1 MKEGV
6 TAMKSGKLRTARTVA
21 VAALLLVIA
30 LALTGC
36 GEQKKYEQAAAL
48 EAEGNYHEAWQLY
61 YSLGRKNY
69 KDAEDKADQV
79 RSAALKAANAALA
92 EGRYDDAEAI
102 AEPFPFP
109 YMKTVAQYAQT
120 AKEGTYVRD
129 LALSEDGKLSFVAV
143 IADGAGGED
152 GPASLRV
159 YLSASG
165 NGRASGTVHTA
176 PKGENDTGD
185 GYFVPEDHLKDGE
198 YVIADAPLDGW
209 LYDAAPRSLTIVDYH
224 ELADSTLQRLQ
235 FMQMAHFTL
244 AYTAIMNDGTE
255 GALLSE
261 WACNDL
267 MFRDPMKTFAGGSV
281 AVRILSSDG
290 KTILFE
296 QSVDIPAA
304 DGAGGEGASQ

>member
-1 MKEGV
+1 MKKNLEGF
-6 TAMKSGKLRTARTVA
+6 AR
-21 VAALLLVIA
+21 A
-30 LALTGC
+30 LALAVMLALVALALAGC

-48 EAEGNYHEAWQLY
+48 EAAGNYHEAWQLF

-69 KDAEDKADQV
+69 KDAEDRAEQV
-79 RSAALKAANAALA
+79 RSAAHQAAKAALA

-102 AEPFPFP
+102 VKPFPFP
-109 YMKTVAQYAQT
+109 YMQTIAQYAQT
-120 AKEGTYVRD
+120 AKEGTYVKD
-129 LALSEDGKLSFVAV
+129 LALSEDGKLSFTAA
-143 IADGAGGED
+143 IADGAGGEG

-159 YLSASG
+159 VLSASG
-165 NGRASGTVHTA
+165 NGRASGTAYTS
-176 PKGENDTGD
+176 PKGEDDTEE
-185 GYFVPEDHLKDGE
+185 GYFVPEDYLEGGE
-198 YVIADAPLDGW
+198 YVITDAPLDGW
-209 LYDAAPRSLTIVDYH
+209 LYDAAPRSLTIVDFQ
-224 ELADSTLQRLQ
+224 ELADSTLQHLQ

-244 AYTAIMNDGTE
+244 AYQAIMNDGTE

-267 MFRDPMKTFAGGSV
+267 MFRDPMKTFAGGTV

-304 DGAGGEGASQ
+304 E